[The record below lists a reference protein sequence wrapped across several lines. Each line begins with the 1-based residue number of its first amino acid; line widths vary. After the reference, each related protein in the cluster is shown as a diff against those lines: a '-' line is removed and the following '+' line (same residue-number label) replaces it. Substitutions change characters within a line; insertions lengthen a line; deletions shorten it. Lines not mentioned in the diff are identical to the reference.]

1 MKNLNAASSFSI
13 FAALLAAV
21 LVDAYPM
28 GPPAAAC
35 LNQQPFHTKTK
46 KAGATDL
53 YPGVAGKAQFAITVG
68 STTWSAGGTLTV
80 TLAGASGSTKFA
92 GFVMKAVR
100 ASNGYTNNNLGPL
113 LGSFAC
119 STSAGMT
126 APPRYFSVYAPGGE
140 NNCVAHSTGDDDMY
154 SSVTCTWTAPTTNEG
169 PIMFSATV
177 VSDYDKY
184 QTQIQSAAIPNSAGA
199 GNFSTGNDTL
209 QSMPTMFG
217 CGSTKTCSLYPPSCD
232 TRGGCRYG
240 VMITPMPSTN
250 QLMFEIFGHTFDWL
264 AVGLGDSTEMED
276 LEIVLCG
283 YDSKNSKTRMEFGFA
298 PGEFFVPVYRS
309 DITDMKSR
317 IELGN
322 ADAASLP
329 VQPNR
334 ISCQFVRPVDATFS
348 YYRYNRTSTTSSL
361 VSVTSKM
368 SAEGKFVILAQGLNV
383 PNTPNLGKHTHI
395 PLRSPVRLTPMGNKA
410 TVYFS
415 GIEAKVQ
422 THGTLMTI
430 FWLFLCGL
438 SIVVARH
445 TRPVLTQE
453 LVKKQLWFL
462 IHVCAMV
469 IGYVIALAGFIY
481 ILVKEGEWETDS
493 QVHGIFGVIGMS
505 LGLIN
510 IIAGIFRPHPGT
522 KHRSIFNR
530 LHRWNGLLA
539 MAFATVAIWLGATF
553 ESLRPEF
560 RFWAV
565 IVLAI
570 YTGMQIIAMILFECL
585 RIRAVRNKKLEGAI
599 SRRFELT
606 DKSTESVAA
615 TNSEPEPKIKG
626 KQLEHV
632 SEGWLVAYACVF
644 LALAA
649 AFWAGLW
656 MH

>member
-1 MKNLNAASSFSI
+1 MPVDAMNMYPGIAGKEQFSI
-13 FAALLAAV
+13 SV
-21 LVDAYPM
+21 M
-28 GPPAAAC
+28 
-35 LNQQPFHTKTK
+35 
-46 KAGATDL
+46 
-53 YPGVAGKAQFAITVG
+53 
-68 STTWSAGGTLTV
+68 
-80 TLAGASGSTKFA
+80 TLAGVSSSTKFA

-100 ASNGYTNNNLGPL
+100 ASNGYTNTNLGPL

-126 APPRYFSVYAPGGE
+126 VPPRHFSVYAPGGLGYL
-140 NNCVAHSTGDDDMY
+140 H
-154 SSVTCTWTAPTTNEG
+154 WTAPATNEG

-177 VSDYDKY
+177 VIEFEKY
-184 QTQIQSAAIPNSAGA
+184 QTEIQSAIIPNSAGPA
-199 GNFSTGNDTL
+199 RHAAVHADHVRL
-209 QSMPTMFG
+209 RLHQDLR
-217 CGSTKTCSLYPPSCD
+217 SLPPSCD

-240 VMITPMPSTN
+240 VLITPMPASN
-250 QLMFEIFGHTFDWL
+250 QLLFEIFGHTFDWL
-264 AVGLGDSTEMED
+264 AVGLGDSDEM
-276 LEIVLCG
+276 
-283 YDSKNSKTRMEFGFA
+283 
-298 PGEFFVPVYRS
+298 S
-309 DITDMKSR
+309 DITDMKTR
-317 IELGN
+317 IDLGTG
-322 ADAASLP
+322 DAASLP
-329 VQPNR
+329 
-334 ISCQFVRPVDATFS
+334 FS
-348 YYRYNRTSTTSSL
+348 RTESAASFKSSSL
-361 VSVTSKM
+361 ISVTRKM
-368 SAEGKFVILAQGLNV
+368 SGEGKFVILGQGMNLA
-383 PNTPNLGKHTHI
+383 NTPNIGKHTHL

-422 THGTLMTI
+422 THGTLMTT

-445 TRPVLTQE
+445 SRPVLTQK

-481 ILVKEGEWETDS
+481 ILVKQGEWETDS